1 MTRAETLGTLLPG
14 MLFRDTNSSSST
26 LQVTV
31 RPFARYAE
39 ILGFEEATLELD
51 ASATV
56 ADAVELLRKSASNGQ
71 MLPARPLVAIDLQ
84 QVGADRALRDGD
96 ALALLPPLAGG

>member
-1 MTRAETLGTLLPG
+1 MH
-14 MLFRDTNSSSST
+14 FRDASSSSTT

-31 RPFARYAE
+31 RPFGRYAE

-51 ASATV
+51 ESATV
-56 ADAVELLRKSASNGQ
+56 ADAVELLRKSAPSGG

-84 QVGADRALRDGD
+84 QVEADRPLCDGD

>member
-1 MTRAETLGTLLPG
+1 MVWKGS
-14 MLFRDTNSSSST
+14 NSSSNT

-31 RPFARYAE
+31 RPFAGYAE

-51 ASATV
+51 ESATV
-56 ADAVELLRKSASNGQ
+56 ADAVELLRKSAPNGSQ
-71 MLPARPLVAIDLQ
+71 LPARPLVAIDLQ
-84 QVGADRALRDGD
+84 QVGADRVLKAGD

>member
-1 MTRAETLGTLLPG
+1 MH
-14 MLFRDTNSSSST
+14 FRDENSSSST

-31 RPFARYAE
+31 RPFGRYAE
-39 ILGFEEATLELD
+39 ILGFDEATLELGEP
-51 ASATV
+51 ATV
-56 ADAVELLRKSASNGQ
+56 TDAVELLRKNAPSGQ

-84 QVGADRALRDGD
+84 QVEADRALCDGD